1 MPDLMRS
8 NLSLGC
14 WFPWQ
19 HREEQPSNQAV
30 MLKKKKKVAR
40 FGILVTVIAL
50 CVQNTEIRLQ
60 NKYLFS
66 IYHIPGTWGVSVS
79 ITEILFPRHSRRGR
93 WGGEAGNEDE
103 V

>member
-19 HREEQPSNQAV
+19 RREEQPSNQAV
-30 MLKKKKKVAR
+30 MLKKKKKKVAW

-50 CVQNTEIRLQ
+50 CVQNTEIRL
-60 NKYLFS
+60 
-66 IYHIPGTWGVSVS
+66 
-79 ITEILFPRHSRRGR
+79 
-93 WGGEAGNEDE
+93 
-103 V
+103 